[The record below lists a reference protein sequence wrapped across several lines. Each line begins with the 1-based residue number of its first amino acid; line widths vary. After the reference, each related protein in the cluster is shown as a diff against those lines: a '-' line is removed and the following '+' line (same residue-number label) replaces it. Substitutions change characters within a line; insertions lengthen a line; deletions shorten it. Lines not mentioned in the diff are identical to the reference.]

1 MVIQQRAEAMT
12 TEGGVDA
19 YRQAEQRLFDRY
31 GLAPEEQFVTIDEPA
46 ARLRVLS
53 VGAGEPILFI
63 PGTGGTGPY
72 WAPLVAELDGFRCLL
87 VDRPGWGL
95 SSPIDYA
102 SDDYRQLTSGV
113 LVALL
118 DAMEIKRAHV
128 VGGSIGNT
136 WALSLAHRAPSRAG
150 KAVLI
155 GGFPYPGW
163 KIHRQL
169 KLLRSPLGVLLPKVP
184 QGAWIMRRQ
193 LRDIGHGRTLDA
205 GGFPDEF
212 FAWRVA
218 LVRHTNSMRHERE
231 MVRAIVSGDQM
242 RPSVTFESDE
252 LAAVRQQVLMVYG
265 SSDPIGTVELWHDQL
280 ASLPN
285 GRLAVLGTGH
295 LPWWDEPQQVGA
307 VVRDFLTN

>member
-1 MVIQQRAEAMT
+1 MIVEQRAEAGT
-12 TEGGVDA
+12 TDGGVDA

-31 GLAPEEQFVTIDEPA
+31 GLTPEERFVTIHEPA

-53 VGAGEPILFI
+53 VGDGEPILFV

-72 WAPLVAELDGFRCLL
+72 WAPLVAELGGFRCLL

-102 SDDYRQLTSGV
+102 SYDYRQLTSGV

-118 DAMEIKRAHV
+118 DAMEIRRAHV
-128 VGGSIGNT
+128 IGGSIGNT
-136 WALSLAHRAPSRAG
+136 WALSLAHRVPSRMG
-150 KAVLI
+150 KAVLM

-163 KIHRQL
+163 NIHRQL
-169 KLLRSPLGVLLPKVP
+169 KLLRSPLGALLSKVP
-184 QGAWIMRRQ
+184 QSAWIMRRQ
-193 LRDIGHGRTLDA
+193 LRDIGHGKTLDA
-205 GGFPDEF
+205 GAFPDEF

-218 LVRHTNSMRHERE
+218 LMRHTDSMRHERE
-231 MVRAIVSGDQM
+231 MVRAIVSGDEM

-252 LAAVRQQVLMVYG
+252 LAAVDRPVLMVYG
-265 SSDPIGTVELWHDQL
+265 GSDPIGTVELWRNQL

-285 GRLAVLGTGH
+285 ARLAVVGTGH
-295 LPWWDEPQQVGA
+295 LPWWDEPRQVGA
-307 VVRDFLTN
+307 VVRDFLTT